1 MKQEKNTHVRLIG
14 VPVMGLDLLAEMKA
28 RQEKM
33 AVKKSTSTLDAAD
46 ADEVKSNVQPAKEAA
61 ESRPEPA
68 PRSKPHCITPRP
80 PSPQGSKPPVEPD
93 GPTGSLGPTSPIS
106 SSGSTSVASPTCP
119 TGSTSPTSPTGPT
132 GSSDPSS
139 PSSPTGPTGSSDPS
153 SPTSP
158 TGPTG
163 PTGSS
168 DPSSPI
174 GSRPSSAYISGDS
187 AEAPAKAPLPPPRL
201 KRAPSGQDVESLSS
215 SPAGQD
221 EGGAIT
227 EPLSSRVCGQQTV
240 VVSEEIVPFCCCD

>member
-1 MKQEKNTHVRLIG
+1 
-14 VPVMGLDLLAEMKA
+14 
-28 RQEKM
+28 
-33 AVKKSTSTLDAAD
+33 STSTLDAAD
-46 ADEVKSNVQPAKEAA
+46 ADE
-61 ESRPEPA
+61 
-68 PRSKPHCITPRP
+68 
-80 PSPQGSKPPVEPD
+80 GSKPPVEPD

-106 SSGSTSVASPTCP
+106 FSGSTSVASPTCP

-221 EGGAIT
+221 DVCPEGGAIT
-227 EPLSSRVCGQQTV
+227 EPLSPVFVGSRRWSSLKRSSLSAAANDSRERAKSLPTYVNRPESDLDEGEELLPPTDSK
-240 VVSEEIVPFCCCD
+240 SEDECEDDCEDVLSA